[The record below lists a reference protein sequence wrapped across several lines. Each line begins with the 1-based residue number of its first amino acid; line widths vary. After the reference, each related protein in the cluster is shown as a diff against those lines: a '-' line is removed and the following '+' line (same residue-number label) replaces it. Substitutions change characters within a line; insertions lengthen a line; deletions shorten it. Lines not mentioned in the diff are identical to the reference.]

1 MIEDKVTLECMTLSA
16 LRLAPTPFS
25 VLINARTLHV
35 NTNKGDTCERGRVLG
50 GVESQNDPMFNMEM
64 TKIEFLV
71 LLNVA
76 NVW

>member
-16 LRLAPTPFS
+16 LRLARTPFS

-35 NTNKGDTCERGRVLG
+35 NTYEGDTCERGWVLVD
-50 GVESQNDPMFNMEM
+50 VESQIDPMFHVEM
-64 TKIEFLV
+64 TEIEFLM